1 MAYDYSSESQRLE
14 LPNPYRIENLFRFV
28 TAAFYLVCGVLTLL
42 VARTNLDGMK
52 AGFVVPLAV
61 GILLIGYGIRCA
73 AIGMT
78 RLRFFFGRALPVG
91 LAPELQNGSTGR
103 SPRIDAVQEDL
114 RRGTLSFPEP
124 TGALNGLLYHRFP
137 RLILAPQPVQQLA
150 QAQFRNGLVIA
161 LTLLSLLVAWLGF
174 SRPQTA
180 EWIGIFYFSFASWL
194 VLRPMASTSDLPA
207 QVNVNENGVI
217 ALVVAAILGPVIVAF
232 FARSLPALPWL
243 TLHWQALFL
252 LLAALIAVALFF
264 IALIKQLAATP
275 ATNITCEVSSLNIN
289 THPAQIIGEFDRVMQ
304 QKWTEKIPNRR
315 YARIDPVVDSST
327 ATGSFSGE
335 IFEETQPMPS
345 QQLQTLSL
353 STALQGERSRW
364 LVYLNLFGLIALISA
379 AISLMLF
386 VFRFEAG
393 MIDLSITAYVTFAF
407 FTFLVGRFCFNASEQ
422 LWGRFDFVSE
432 VIWLELSGQYT
443 TARNQIGNDFSAK
456 VRSETSGIHV
466 DAMTMRVWTAR
477 VESVVFGK
485 AEKRWIT
492 ALNGQS
498 ENTRGLAAH
507 LTDFARQRSMFVAPT
522 NADDLSK
529 IAASQHGTTVAQA
542 QMLQASA
549 ASSESSIAAT
559 AAGSATPAANESINR
574 FCSKCGI
581 ARAAH
586 ARFCLGCGHRFS

>member
-28 TAAFYLVCGVLTLL
+28 TSAFYLVCGVLTLL
-42 VARTNLDGMK
+42 VARANLDGMK
-52 AGFVVPLAV
+52 AGFVVPLVV

-73 AIGMT
+73 AIGMM

-91 LAPELQNGSTGR
+91 LAPELQNGASGR
-103 SPRIDAVQEDL
+103 TPRIDAVQEDL

-124 TGALNGLLYHRFP
+124 IGALNGLLYHRFP

-161 LTLLSLLVAWLGF
+161 LTLLSLLIAWLGF
-174 SRPQTA
+174 SRPHTA
-180 EWIGIFYFSFASWL
+180 EWIGLFYFSFAAWL
-194 VLRPMASTSDLPA
+194 VLRPMTAASDLPA
-207 QVNVNENGVI
+207 QVAVNENGVI
-217 ALVVAAILGPVIVAF
+217 ALVVAALIGPVLVAF

-252 LLAALIAVALFF
+252 LLATLLAVVLFFVALIR
-264 IALIKQLAATP
+264 QLTPAT

-289 THPAQIIGEFDRVMQ
+289 THPAQIIGEFDRIMQ

-315 YARIDPVVDSST
+315 YARIDPVVDSAT

-335 IFEETQPMPS
+335 IFEETQPMPA
-345 QQLQTLSL
+345 QQLQSRSL
-353 STALQGERSRW
+353 SSALQGERSRW
-364 LVYLNLFGLIALISA
+364 LVYLNFFGLITLVSA
-379 AISLMLF
+379 ALSLMLF

-393 MIDLSITAYVTFAF
+393 MLDLSITAYVTFAF
-407 FTFLVGRFCFNASEQ
+407 VAFSVGRYCFSASEQ

-432 VIWLELSGQYT
+432 IIWLELSGQYT
-443 TARNQIGNDFSAK
+443 TARNQIGNDFSAT

-507 LTDFARQRSMFVAPT
+507 LSDFARQRSMFVAPT
-522 NADDLSK
+522 NAEDLSK
-529 IAASQHGTTVAQA
+529 IAASQHG
-542 QMLQASA
+542 
-549 ASSESSIAAT
+549 
-559 AAGSATPAANESINR
+559 ATPSQERMTQRLQEAQSGTTLAPTTTER
-574 FCSKCGI
+574 FCSDCGAPRSI
-581 ARAAH
+581 D
-586 ARFCLGCGHRFS
+586 ARFCSGCGARFGEA

>member
-14 LPNPYRIENLFRFV
+14 LPNPYRIENLFRFITSV
-28 TAAFYLVCGVLTLL
+28 FYLVCGVLTLL

-52 AGFVVPLAV
+52 AGFVVPLVV

-91 LAPELQNGSTGR
+91 LAPELQNGATGR
-103 SPRIDAVQEDL
+103 SQRIDAVQEDL

-124 TGALNGLLYHRFP
+124 LGALNGLLYHQFP

-150 QAQFRNGLVIA
+150 QSQFRNGLVIA

-180 EWIGIFYFSFASWL
+180 EWVGLFYFSFAAWL
-194 VLRPMASTSDLPA
+194 VLRPMTSTSDLPA
-207 QVNVNENGVI
+207 HVNVNEHGVI

-232 FARSLPALPWL
+232 FARTLPALPWL

-252 LLAALIAVALFF
+252 LLAALVAVALFF
-264 IALIKQLAATP
+264 AALIRQLTATP

-345 QQLQTLSL
+345 QQLQSLSL
-353 STALQGERSRW
+353 SGALQGERSRW
-364 LVYLNLFGLIALISA
+364 LVYLNLFGLIALVGA
-379 AISLMLF
+379 ALSLMLF

-407 FTFLVGRFCFNASEQ
+407 VAFSVGRFCFNASEQ

-432 VIWLELSGQYT
+432 IIWLELSGQYT
-443 TARNQIGNDFSAK
+443 TARNQIGNDFSAT
-456 VRSETSGIHV
+456 VRSETHGIHV

-485 AEKRWIT
+485 AAQRWIT
-492 ALNGQS
+492 AMNGQS
-498 ENTRGLAAH
+498 ENTSGLAAH
-507 LTDFARQRSMFVAPT
+507 LTDFARQRSMFVSPT

-529 IAASQHGTTVAQA
+529 IAATQHGGADERGRLA
-542 QMLQASA
+542 HMLQASA
-549 ASSESSIAAT
+549 APAAPLAANASSE
-559 AAGSATPAANESINR
+559 R
-574 FCSKCGI
+574 FCSECGV
-581 ARAAH
+581 ARAH
-586 ARFCLGCGHRFS
+586 DARYCSGCGVRFS